1 LERRKTEEVE
11 GEKGEMETLT
21 INEDI
26 VVTEFAPDVFSFLR
40 IKDGYSNKTLEVSL
54 DPEKNKE
61 KVFKAGESQGK
72 SGSFFFFSQ
81 D

>member
-1 LERRKTEEVE
+1 
-11 GEKGEMETLT
+11 METLT

-40 IKDGYSNKTLEVSL
+40 IKDGFSNKTLEVSL

-61 KVFKAGESQGK
+61 KVFKDGES
-72 SGSFFFFSQ
+72 
-81 D
+81 

>member
-1 LERRKTEEVE
+1 
-11 GEKGEMETLT
+11 M

-26 VVTEFAPDVFSFLR
+26 SIIEWSPDVFAFLR
-40 IKDGYSNKTLEVSL
+40 ERDGYSNDILKESL

-61 KVFKAGESQGK
+61 MVFKAGESQGK
-72 SGSFFFFSQ
+72 SGSFFFFSK